1 MKARI
6 ALATVLI
13 AAAGTIGAGCSTD
26 DAVNAV
32 TSKVA
37 EVTGSTAT
45 ALSTACRKT
54 TAAASNLQ
62 REARENP
69 PAALTEANAAL
80 DSVKASLSG
89 IAVPEGVKAA
99 WQEVVGDLTQVG
111 DTIDSGVATAKESG
125 AGQQVTQAANAAA
138 ARAKDLSTQMKE
150 LTAQLGLNC

>member
-32 TSKVA
+32 TSKLA

-45 ALSTACRKT
+45 ALSNACRQTK
-54 TAAASNLQ
+54 AAAANLQ
-62 REARENP
+62 QEAKANP

-80 DSVKASLSG
+80 DKVKASLSG
-89 IAVPEGVKAA
+89 IAVPEGVKTA
-99 WQEVVGDLTQVG
+99 WQEVTGDLSQVG
-111 DTIDSGVATAKESG
+111 STIDSGVAKAKESG
-125 AGQQVTQAANAAA
+125 AGQQVTQAADKAAA
-138 ARAKDLSTQMKE
+138 GAKDLSTQLKE
-150 LTAQLGLNC
+150 LTADLGLSC